1 MQGEKY
7 RNVPRAALLS
17 AYFLQAQIALHR
29 GDLNELQLIE
39 NKFAL
44 HLRKSDIFGIL
55 LFDAVRAFA
64 LRLQG
69 GDAEVIEL
77 LDAMIERALER
88 DFNRMAVIALVER
101 TLILNDMG
109 ESALAITSLNEL
121 LRIARLHGY
130 MRTILNGG
138 APMKQ
143 LLREYSTTRKLGGV
157 LRTYVKDVLLHFE
170 AESSDKRE
178 ASDESTAFLESEY
191 MLTARE
197 IEVLRLLNMGLSR
210 NEIAETLSIS
220 INTAKKHLS
229 NIYAKMG
236 VRNKTEALEGFTHGI
251 GQREAD

>member
-1 MQGEKY
+1 M
-7 RNVPRAALLS
+7 
-17 AYFLQAQIALHR
+17 
-29 GDLNELQLIE
+29 
-39 NKFAL
+39 
-44 HLRKSDIFGIL
+44 
-55 LFDAVRAFA
+55 
-64 LRLQG
+64 
-69 GDAEVIEL
+69 
-77 LDAMIERALER
+77 
-88 DFNRMAVIALVER
+88 
-101 TLILNDMG
+101 
-109 ESALAITSLNEL
+109 
-121 LRIARLHGY
+121 
-130 MRTILNGG
+130 
-138 APMKQ
+138 
-143 LLREYSTTRKLGGV
+143 GGV

-236 VRNKTEALEGFTHGI
+236 VRNKTEVLEGFTHGI